1 MVDEEGLDCERS
13 DLVSAAVVE
22 VGEVEGMVEIRIV
35 SAVGYRRPTRIGVVG
50 PGQPFLRPGWG
61 EDRGAGADRAGV
73 GDVAV
78 EELRVEAVL
87 DVEPGHIHAVVGME
101 VAEHDGRDPV
111 GVDRLLQRTQR
122 PGSEVEDD
130 AGGCVLV
137 AFDEVAAGE
146 RCPTGKGP
154 GGADGGE
161 LHSSSSP
168 CVRDSKVVVSRSWI
182 QVRQSYGERVRPLVS
197 GSFSRRAYFSSGSSS
212 VLLPSRLASTTRIQ
226 M

>member
-1 MVDEEGLDCERS
+1 DDASCCIGDAQCVGLDGMVDEEGLDCERS

-87 DVEPGHIHAVVGME
+87 
-101 VAEHDGRDPV
+101 
-111 GVDRLLQRTQR
+111 
-122 PGSEVEDD
+122 
-130 AGGCVLV
+130 
-137 AFDEVAAGE
+137 
-146 RCPTGKGP
+146 
-154 GGADGGE
+154 
-161 LHSSSSP
+161 
-168 CVRDSKVVVSRSWI
+168 
-182 QVRQSYGERVRPLVS
+182 
-197 GSFSRRAYFSSGSSS
+197 
-212 VLLPSRLASTTRIQ
+212 
-226 M
+226 